1 MAAEQTKRSILLAA
15 ERVIAD
21 KGFGSARVDE
31 IASAAGVSK
40 SHLYYHFDSKD
51 ELLRALVSMRV
62 GDLLEAK
69 ARLLAD
75 LGPAPSDPR
84 TFIERA
90 VAEVMAPHRDFL
102 RILIVEGISRPDATA
117 PAWSAV
123 ESFLD
128 DSAARYA
135 ASGRAVDEAQRT
147 ALLYFAFLPAAF
159 HVALGRG
166 ADADLVTGLV
176 EVRRLVLGQGGTS

>member
-1 MAAEQTKRSILLAA
+1 MLCR
-15 ERVIAD
+15 
-21 KGFGSARVDE
+21 
-31 IASAAGVSK
+31 
-40 SHLYYHFDSKD
+40 
-51 ELLRALVSMRV
+51 
-62 GDLLEAK
+62 
-69 ARLLAD
+69 
-75 LGPAPSDPR
+75 
-84 TFIERA
+84 
-90 VAEVMAPHRDFL
+90 
-102 RILIVEGISRPDATA
+102 SRPDATA